1 MLTFRPMEN
10 LVKSSNIPVRKI
22 LKDNNISSS
31 VYENIISGRT
41 VPTAATLDK
50 FCKLLNARVDQLV
63 MWVPDDI
70 VDHKKEYNDHD
81 VSTDKMFALMAE
93 RSITMY
99 KAAADIGLG
108 INTLGRIKHG
118 MKPKYDTIKKM
129 AEYLSVKPTDLYELK
144 SSTSYEL
151 KDSTKE

>member
-10 LVKSSNIPVRKI
+10 LVKSMHIPLNVLFGNSGI
-22 LKDNNISSS
+22 LVHTYINA
-31 VYENIISGRT
+31 ISGRCLVT
-41 VPTAATLDK
+41 TSTLDK

-63 MWVPDDI
+63 MWVPDDT